1 MIDHGTILDDD
12 PVLTALQMDRHFFN
26 WGHHDTYF
34 DSAVSLE
41 IEKFCSDLG
50 MFDVVKFVYLLEA
63 RALFHFLSMF
73 SDKQLTCSLLCL
85 LHQTGRTRVG

>member
-12 PVLTALQMDRHFFN
+12 SVLTALQMDRHFFY

-41 IEKFCSDLG
+41 NAKFCSDLG
-50 MFDVVKFVYLLEA
+50 MFEAVKFIYLLEA
-63 RALFHFLSMF
+63 RVLFHFLCIF
-73 SDKQLTCSLLCL
+73 SVKQ
-85 LHQTGRTRVG
+85 